1 MVSQKYTSPEFLYV
15 LLFYI
20 VAPHS
25 TIKQINKYIATILKA
40 YVKDKNT
47 NVKSSTT
54 LSNYTRNV
62 PVENDE
68 IMVSFDLSS

>member
-15 LLFYI
+15 PLLYI
-20 VAPHS
+20 VAPYS

-68 IMVSFDLSS
+68 IMVSFDLNS